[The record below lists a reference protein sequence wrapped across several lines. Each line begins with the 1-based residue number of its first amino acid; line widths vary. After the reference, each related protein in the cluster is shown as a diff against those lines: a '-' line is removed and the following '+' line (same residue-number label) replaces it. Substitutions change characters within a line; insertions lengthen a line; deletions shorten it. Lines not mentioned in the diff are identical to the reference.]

1 MSRTQRARKSATTVI
16 RPPIVPMANS
26 SFMGTDQAA
35 LRRCD
40 RNVGSALPGSSEK
53 EAHTAMPHVNSMSP
67 INAMAAYMVVPSFLR
82 IQSGTGA
89 RSPGASGHY
98 HPIFTGACCL
108 MNEMIG

>member
-1 MSRTQRARKSATTVI
+1 
-16 RPPIVPMANS
+16 
-26 SFMGTDQAA
+26 
-35 LRRCD
+35 
-40 RNVGSALPGSSEK
+40 
-53 EAHTAMPHVNSMSP
+53 MPHVNSMSP